1 VGPARAVWLTGPP
14 ASGKSTVARAL
25 ARELERRGVRPAL
38 LESDELRKVLTPEPR
53 YDEAERDRFYGALAG
68 IARILAEQGLAVIVD
83 ATAQRRAWRERAR
96 REIPGLKEVLVDCPP
111 ELREARDPKG
121 LYAAARAGK
130 IRSLPGLQTPYEP
143 PERPDAV
150 VLTDRE
156 SPEEAARRLADL
168 LLA

>member
-1 VGPARAVWLTGPP
+1 VRAVWLTGPP

-25 ARELERRGVRPAL
+25 ARELERRGARPAV

-53 YDEAERDRFYGALAG
+53 YDDEERDRFYGALVG

-150 VLTDRE
+150 VRTDRE